1 MFNIIP
7 TNLKYLEEV
16 NYFLEKQKLPKLT
29 EEENKNLN
37 IFITTEK
44 I

>member
-7 TNLKYLEEV
+7 TNLKYSEEV
-16 NYFLEKQKLPKLT
+16 NYFLEKYKLPKLT